1 MKVENFMDFLSL
13 GGLGMFMI
21 GVIGKA
27 LCCDSDKKEEVKKE
41 NEVDRKMDEESSE
54 CGERGSDEDR
64 PSKDGWFAFKTDV
77 SETDPRI
84 CSGCVHKRKGCTGLN
99 DHETESVSFYTGIGN
114 RKEDKTLVLKRIRC
128 QDYEPSNPE

>member
-13 GGLGMFMI
+13 SGLGMFMI

-41 NEVDRKMDEESSE
+41 NEADQKVDEESSE

-84 CSGCVHKRKGCTGLN
+84 CGGCVHKRKGCTGP
-99 DHETESVSFYTGIGN
+99 DDSEVESVCFYAGVGADE
-114 RKEDKTLVLKRIRC
+114 EDKTLVLKRLHCAYYI
-128 QDYEPSNPE
+128 PSDPE